1 MANIARKRKSYWKI
15 LPWLAIGAFI
25 AASSITQILLP
36 NNVIDGGV
44 TGIAMVLAHL
54 LGQEWLPYFVLALNI
69 PCIIVAYKNFGRAF
83 LIYMITGIL
92 LFSFFIFLLEGP
104 LHGRLPVFT
113 GDSLEVVVLGG
124 IVLGLGIGLI
134 IRKGGCSDGS
144 EIIAIIINRTKG
156 YTIGQVVVFLNL
168 FVFLAA
174 GYIYG
179 EWNTSVRSFITYM
192 VTYKTMDFVI
202 VGLDEIKSTL
212 IVSSKPK
219 EITDTVVHEL
229 GLGLTILYG
238 RGGYAGDDREIL
250 LVIVDRLQLAELKD
264 IVLNIDPSAFIAVEN
279 LHEVVYGRQN
289 YFNPTKINKKQK
301 KLMSKA

>member
-1 MANIARKRKSYWKI
+1 MANISRKRKSYWKTF
-15 LPWLAIGAFI
+15 PWIAVGAFI
-25 AASSITQILLP
+25 AALSITVIILP
-36 NNVIDGGV
+36 NDVIDGGV
-44 TGIAMVLAHL
+44 TGISMVIAHL
-54 LGQEWLPYFVLALNI
+54 IGKKWLPYLVLAMNV
-69 PCIIVAYKNFGRAF
+69 PCIFLAYKHFGKSF
-83 LIYMITGIL
+83 LINMITGIL
-92 LFSFFIFLLEGP
+92 LFSFFLFMFEHI
-104 LHGRLPVFT
+104 LHNVPVFR

-124 IVLGLGIGLI
+124 IVLGIGIGLI
-134 IRKGGCSDGS
+134 IRMGGCSDGS
-144 EIIAIIINRTKG
+144 EIFAIIVNRTKG
-156 YTIGQVVVFLNL
+156 YTIGQVVVFFNI
-168 FVFLAA
+168 FVFIAA

-192 VTYKTMDFVI
+192 VTYKTMDLII

-219 EITDTVVHEL
+219 EVSDTIVHEL

-238 RGGYAGDDREIL
+238 RGGYAGDDRELL
-250 LVIVDRLQLAELKD
+250 LVVVDRLQLAELKD

-301 KLMSKA
+301 KLMADA